1 MILALCVAL
10 GAALGSPLRFAC
22 ERYFVRVAGES
33 FPWGTLLVN
42 VVGSAL
48 FGAVVGAARG
58 GGLSIALL
66 LNYAHDPFLALFPI
80 GATIASKYV
89 FTFEDNHV
97 INPSLFGVVTTL
109 LFMGDVVGRLFRES
123 TDAIEVIKLRDLYQ
137 QLEEAVDAAQD
148 SGKVISRI
156 LAKHH

>member
-58 GGLSIALL
+58 GGLSI
-66 LNYAHDPFLALFPI
+66 
-80 GATIASKYV
+80 
-89 FTFEDNHV
+89 
-97 INPSLFGVVTTL
+97 
-109 LFMGDVVGRLFRES
+109 
-123 TDAIEVIKLRDLYQ
+123 EVITFACTGFCGALTTFSGFSAQ
-137 QLEEAVDAAQD
+137 VLELGGGRARGTAVAYASASVVAGVGVAA
-148 SGKVISRI
+148 VAYA
-156 LAKHH
+156 LAA